1 MEEGRRHE
9 LGSFGVRW
17 LLLLLLLANKFGFN
31 TKTHKYCLLWYKV
44 DHIFVMWVRVCVCMC
59 GISINK
65 RW

>member
-1 MEEGRRHE
+1 MSWV
-9 LGSFGVRW
+9 LFGVRW
-17 LLLLLLLANKFGFN
+17 LLLLLANKFGFN

-44 DHIFVMWVRVCVCMC
+44 DHIFVMWGVCVCMC